1 MKINKIWLRF
11 FGICGILG
19 GIVLFAGDMLLYYN
33 TESTNLLENMSY
45 ASDFRIKI
53 SGVFALLA
61 AWFYVIGLGQIYY
74 AFKPT
79 TIIPRSIVVLTFG
92 GILIGYGVV
101 HGAYIAIATTAKIAV
116 QYQLNMA
123 SVTRLA
129 TEVNN
134 TIRMLIYPLF
144 AILSVVFI
152 QQVWTRKTLYPR
164 WILFFFPLLPF
175 LFQGLIG
182 DFLEGSL
189 RVIIIGGFLN
199 IILIVF
205 FSASTISLWHSEIKD
220 THEQ

>member
-1 MKINKIWLRF
+1 MKINRFWLRF

-79 TIIPRSIVVLTFG
+79 TIIPRSIVILTFG
-92 GILIGYGVV
+92 SILIGYGVV
-101 HGAYIAIATTAKIAV
+101 HGAYIAIAATAKIAV
-116 QYQLNMA
+116 QYQLNIA

-144 AILSVVFI
+144 AVLSVVFI

-175 LFQGLIG
+175 LFQGLIS
-182 DFLEGSL
+182 DFLEGPL

-205 FSASTISLWHSEIKD
+205 FSASTISLWHSEIND
-220 THEQ
+220 TYEE